1 MAKTYYSRNNNLSD
15 SYRLSPAPQLSIKT
29 EPYYS
34 GDVIIGY
41 TYIVSLRGYAT
52 TYKKTSSSTDPKE
65 SLISISRVVDNI
77 SIVKTILT
85 QNGSDLTVTENDG
98 ATVFKAKGGTLKSLS
113 FNESP
118 NNWAGYSEYSAEIE
132 FNEIEMVSGTAL
144 STIQCSSSYLDGQ
157 SLSSNIVDINKY
169 KLKTFTD
176 SWSFNI
182 DDLIYNRVKNTEI
195 GQDMDTDNSR
205 ISISYTI
212 SATGKNFYVNGNLLP
227 AWEQAKNFAQ
237 DRLYKQVTSLLT
249 SALGITG
256 DTACAASASLNNIAQ
271 STDGLINNFQ
281 SLYGIYNETI
291 SCQTSESDGTFSAT
305 YNALLKRNNT
315 SSTNHPASIH
325 TFNKSIN
332 TQRDTRNNT
341 SITIQGN
348 IEGLI
353 PGGIILNGNSGFR
366 LPQNG
371 EILISSTAVS
381 KHSNA
386 LAALTK
392 IISGNDLNPNIKT
405 KLGINT
411 TTLGLIGTEYSGCS
425 ISNIKPASF
434 NLTHNYH
441 EGTISYSV
449 EYNSSIAC
457 GGVGSFSSIS
467 ISTDDP
473 VPVLAEMPIPR
484 NGVLIQALNTST
496 AKKINITIEGRTQR
510 DCCLTS
516 SSILQK
522 IMNAS
527 TAGIPDNVSLPDENS
542 YVLVQKQRS
551 DNPMD
556 GSYSINL
563 SYICKEGCE
572 LYQ

>member
-1 MAKTYYSRNNNLSD
+1 MAKTYYSRNNDLSD
-15 SYRLSPAPQLSIKT
+15 GKRLSPAPQLSIKT
-29 EPYYS
+29 EPYYN

-41 TYIVSLRGYAT
+41 TYTVSLRGYAT
-52 TYKKTSSSTDPKE
+52 TYRKTSNSTDPTE
-65 SLISISRVVDNI
+65 SIISMSRVVDNI
-77 SIVKTILT
+77 SFVKSLLT
-85 QNGSDLTVTENDG
+85 QNGSDLTVTENNG
-98 ATVFKAKGGTLKSLS
+98 SVVFKAKGGTLKSLS

-118 NNWAGYSEYSAEIE
+118 NNWAGSAEYSAEIE

-144 STIQCSSSYLDGQ
+144 STIQCSSSYLNGK
-157 SLSSNIVDINKY
+157 SLSSNVIDINKY
-169 KLKTFTD
+169 KLKTFND

-182 DDLIYNRVKNTEI
+182 DELIYNRVNNIDT
-195 GQDMDTDNSR
+195 GSMDTDNSR

-237 DRLYKQVTSLLT
+237 DRLYKQVTSLLI
-249 SALGITG
+249 SAMGITV
-256 DTACAASASLNNIAQ
+256 DTACSATASLDNVAQ
-271 STDGLINNFQ
+271 STDGLINSLQ
-281 SLYGIYNETI
+281 PLYGVYNETI

-305 YNALLKRNNT
+305 YSAILKRNNS

-332 TQRDTRNNT
+332 TQRDGRNNT

-353 PGGIILNGNSGFR
+353 PGGVILNGNSGFR

-371 EILISSTAVS
+371 EILVASTAIS
-381 KHSNA
+381 KYPNA
-386 LAALTK
+386 LAALAK
-392 IISGNDLNPNIKT
+392 IIDGNDLKADIKT
-405 KLGINT
+405 KLGININ
-411 TTLGLIGTEYSGCS
+411 TLGLIGQEYIGCS
-425 ISNIKPASF
+425 VSNIKPASF

-441 EGTISYSV
+441 EGTISYSI
-449 EYNSSIAC
+449 EYNSSLAC

-484 NGVLIQALNTST
+484 NGVLIQVLNTTT
-496 AKKINITIEGRTQR
+496 AKKINITIEGRTER
-510 DCCLTS
+510 DCCLRPDT
-516 SSILQK
+516 ILQK
-522 IMNAS
+522 IMNA
-527 TAGIPDNVSLPDENS
+527 GGVEIPNNVSLPDENS

-563 SYICKEGCE
+563 SYICKEGCGI
-572 LYQ
+572 

>member
-1 MAKTYYSRNNNLSD
+1 MAKTYYSRNNDLSD

-52 TYKKTSSSTDPKE
+52 TYKKTSSSTDPTE

-85 QNGSDLTVTENDG
+85 RNGSDLTVTENDG

-118 NNWAGYSEYSAEIE
+118 NNWSGYSEYSAEIE

-157 SLSSNIVDINKY
+157 SLSSNIVDIDKY

-176 SWSFNI
+176 TWSFNI

-205 ISISYTI
+205 ISITYTI

-249 SALGITG
+249 SAMGITG
-256 DTACAASASLNNIAQ
+256 DTACSASASLNNIAQ
-271 STDGLINNFQ
+271 STDGLINTFQ

-305 YNALLKRNNT
+305 YNAILKRNNT

-332 TQRDTRNNT
+332 TQRDPRNNI
-341 SITIQGN
+341 SITVQGN

-353 PGGIILNGNSGFR
+353 PGGVILNGNSGFR

-371 EILISSTAVS
+371 EILISATAAS
-381 KHSNA
+381 KHTNA
-386 LAALTK
+386 LTALAK
-392 IISGNDLNPNIKT
+392 IISGNDLSPSIKT
-405 KLGINT
+405 KLGINA
-411 TTLGLIGTEYSGCS
+411 TTLGLIGPEYSGCS

-441 EGTISYSV
+441 EGTISYSI
-449 EYNSSIAC
+449 EYNSIIAC
-457 GGVGSFSSIS
+457 GGGVGSFSSIS

-473 VPVLAEMPIPR
+473 VPVLAEMPIPGT
-484 NGVLIQALNTST
+484 GVLIQPLNTYT
-496 AKKINITIEGRTQR
+496 AKKINITIEGRTGR

-522 IMNAS
+522 IRNAS
-527 TAGIPDNVSLPDENS
+527 TAGIPDNISLPDENS

-551 DNPMD
+551 DNPID

-563 SYICKEGCE
+563 SYICKEGCGI
-572 LYQ
+572 